1 MFASVALAQPGIAAC
16 RPPHD
21 KYPFCDTTLS
31 TDARIK
37 DLVGRI
43 HDEDK
48 PNLLTARGRH
58 MDHGRQALPYIGV
71 PSFYWG
77 PLRRA
82 ECPRAS
88 HSLAQWRRT
97 TSPRRARRAWSCEKE
112 L

>member
-43 HDEDK
+43 HDED
-48 PNLLTARGRH
+48 L
-58 MDHGRQALPYIGV
+58 
-71 PSFYWG
+71 
-77 PLRRA
+77 
-82 ECPRAS
+82 
-88 HSLAQWRRT
+88 SLIHI
-97 TSPRRARRAWSCEKE
+97 
-112 L
+112 